1 MGRISKSYENQKRGK
16 FMKDE
21 MEKEDLVF
29 VKERIADFLGRVIW
43 ILVHILPALVAGRF
57 FGIVVERV
65 VFCLMLTVTCLKQIE
80 ALEMVKDL
88 MDCIDDVIEEV
99 KKKKGIKD
107 DQTD

>member
-1 MGRISKSYENQKRGK
+1 
-16 FMKDE
+16 MKDE
-21 MEKEDLVF
+21 MGKEDLVF
-29 VKERIADFLGRVIW
+29 LKERIADFLSRTIW

-99 KKKKGIKD
+99 KKKKEIKD
-107 DQTD
+107 GETDQAD

>member
-1 MGRISKSYENQKRGK
+1 
-16 FMKDE
+16 MKDE

-80 ALEMVKDL
+80 ALELVKDL
-88 MDCIDDVIEEV
+88 MDCIDEVIEEV
-99 KKKKGIKD
+99 KKKKGLKD
-107 DQTD
+107 DQTDQAD

>member
-1 MGRISKSYENQKRGK
+1 
-16 FMKDE
+16 MKDE

-57 FGIVVERV
+57 FGIVTERI
-65 VFCLMLTVTCLKQIE
+65 VFCLILTVACLKQIE

-88 MDCIDDVIEEV
+88 MDCIDEVIEEV

-107 DQTD
+107 GETDQVD